1 MTIFVGVLRIVLFI
15 PGARSLKDGRA
26 ALLSIR
32 DKVRHRFDVS
42 AHEIASDLP
51 ARRTLVFT
59 TAGSDAKAIRSSL
72 DRIRSFVEASDLARA
87 AEVDADVFPWQPVH
101 VMDGSWPIGFS
112 EDNGGEDDG

>member
-26 ALLSIR
+26 ALASIR

-42 AHEIASDLP
+42 AHEMPSDLP

-59 TAGSDAKAIRSSL
+59 TSGSDAKAIRSVL

-87 AEVDADVFPWQPVH
+87 AEVDADVFPWLPSH
-101 VMDGSWPIGFS
+101 VMDGSWPIGLDA
-112 EDNGGEDDG
+112 EPDGESDG